1 MMIHTTS
8 DLRAIAASGGGM
20 ILNAKNYTTSDLR
33 AIAASANS
41 GGGQIT
47 LRNLALFTTSDLR
60 AIAAS
65 GGGRVV
71 FDFLSQVP

>member
-1 MMIHTTS
+1 MPHTTQ

-20 ILNAKNYTTSDLR
+20 TLDTQDFTLEELR

-41 GGGQIT
+41 GGGQVF
-47 LRNLALFTTSDLR
+47 LRNLDRFSVQDLR

-71 FDFLSQVP
+71 FDFLA

>member
-1 MMIHTTS
+1 MSYTVT

-20 ILNAKNYTTSDLR
+20 ILSAKGFTTTDLR
-33 AIAASANS
+33 SIAASANS

-47 LRNLALFTTSDLR
+47 LRNLAGFTVTDLR

-65 GGGRVV
+65 GGGRIV
-71 FDFLSQVP
+71 FDFLS

>member
-1 MMIHTTS
+1 MSFSVS
-8 DLRAIAASGGGM
+8 DLRSVAASGGGM
-20 ILNAKNYTTSDLR
+20 ILRASGFTTTDLR
-33 AIAASANS
+33 SIAASANS

-47 LRNLALFTTSDLR
+47 LRELAGFTVTDLR

-71 FDFLSQVP
+71 FDFHS

>member
-1 MMIHTTS
+1 MSYTVT
-8 DLRAIAASGGGM
+8 DLRAIAGSGGGM
-20 ILNAKNYTTSDLR
+20 ILSARGFTTTDLR
-33 AIAASANS
+33 SIAASANS

-47 LRNLALFTTSDLR
+47 MRDLAGLTVTDLR

-71 FDFLSQVP
+71 FDFLS

>member
-1 MMIHTTS
+1 MTHSVT

-20 ILNAKNYTTSDLR
+20 TLDAKNFSVTDLR

-41 GGGQIT
+41 GGGQII
-47 LRNLALFTTSDLR
+47 LRNVNQISVTDLR

-65 GGGRVV
+65 GGGKIV
-71 FDFLSQVP
+71 FDFLA

>member
-1 MMIHTTS
+1 MSHTVT

-20 ILNAKNYTTSDLR
+20 VLSARGFTTTDLR

-47 LRNLALFTTSDLR
+47 LRDLTAFTVTDLL
-60 AIAAS
+60 AIASS

-71 FDFLSQVP
+71 FDFLS